1 MGRWGRWTLA
11 TLNVSIKRLG
21 GTRRLLIAF
30 PALCSSGAPN
40 YSGSIRP
47 ENTAFR
53 KKGRGEAQINTRANE
68 DEGDKLTSTRRV
80 WCTDAGPTHLLTVR
94 GFAQHTERTCNHG
107 DRRSLP
113 PNPTVIKKKKKEK
126 SSSLHKSFHS
136 KTLKTLEYEGG
147 EGKKAELEFFTSC
160 FLLCKYGHSG

>member
-53 KKGRGEAQINTRANE
+53 KKDRGEAQDKHARKRRRGRQINFHAAR
-68 DEGDKLTSTRRV
+68 LVHRR
-80 WCTDAGPTHLLTVR
+80 WADTPSDSPGLRSAYRTHL
-94 GFAQHTERTCNHG
+94 QP
-107 DRRSLP
+107 RRPEESASKSYCH
-113 PNPTVIKKKKKEK
+113 KKKKKEK
-126 SSSLHKSFHS
+126 SSSLRKSFHS